1 MLRTASLLLVIL
13 LSLLRGASAQDSTR
27 SHLLLLSW
35 PPEFYLSDAE
45 SEIIRETHKSPEEYR
60 AYFRKA
66 LDLKIA
72 AELENL
78 APVHA
83 LLQDTSAQ
91 RELEKFYYG
100 NAYTYEEPVGP
111 RIEQKG
117 EAPPRELLPHFKN
130 RETAQQ
136 SFSGHSDA
144 RCMQVDIR
152 DRQGFD
158 ALMQKYN
165 ARLLV
170 CINQFEIRTHY
181 NTCLDI
187 ARKVYRRELMIH
199 YSIHDRNGRILRA
212 NFASAYFP
220 SDSNRDTEIAERV
233 FPEIAVKLRTQAA
246 ESIGIREARKP

>member
-1 MLRTASLLLVIL
+1 MLRTYPILLITLLLSVYGL
-13 LSLLRGASAQDSTR
+13 QAQDSTR
-27 SHLLLLSW
+27 STVLLLAW

-45 SEIIRETHKSPEEYR
+45 AEIMQQTHKSPEEYR
-60 AYFRKA
+60 AYFRKV

-72 AELENL
+72 AALEDHVN
-78 APVHA
+78 VHS
-83 LLQDTSAQ
+83 LLQDTSSA
-91 RELEKFYYG
+91 RELEQFYYG

-111 RIEQKG
+111 QIEQKT
-117 EAPPRELLPHFKN
+117 EAPPREPLPHFKN

-152 DRQGFD
+152 DREG
-158 ALMQKYN
+158 YN
-165 ARLLV
+165 ALLKKYSARLVV

-199 YSIHDRNGRILRA
+199 YSIHDHNGKLLRG
-212 NFASAYFP
+212 NFASAFFP
-220 SDSNRDTEIAERV
+220 SSSNRDTEIAERV
-233 FPEIAVKLRTQAA
+233 FPEIARLIAA
-246 ESIGIREARKP
+246 NVNAVNKK